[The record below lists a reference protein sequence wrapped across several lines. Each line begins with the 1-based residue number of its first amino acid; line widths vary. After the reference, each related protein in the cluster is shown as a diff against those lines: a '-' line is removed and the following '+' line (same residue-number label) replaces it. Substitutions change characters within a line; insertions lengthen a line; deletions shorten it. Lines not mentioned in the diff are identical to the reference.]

1 MLLLPLTTFASGT
14 TFDGEFD
21 FEVDDIYYLIL
32 PDSIPSVMVCGDT
45 WSHSAWG
52 DYFGNS
58 GLYSGNL
65 IIPNSVTYNDTTY
78 VVTSIHWDALMICE
92 DLRSVFVPK
101 CVTSII
107 FTSDGHMSDHTSNL
121 NGIQC
126 IQVDN
131 GNTVYDSRNDCNA
144 IIETASNQLVAGCNM
159 TIIPNTV
166 TSIGK
171 SAFSFCSELEHID
184 IPNSINYIG
193 NCAFYGCSNLISV
206 IIPSFVT
213 EIGAEAFRGCS
224 NLVDITCMPL
234 NPPTISFEYYNY
246 EYADNYG
253 NTFNADCYT
262 NATLKVPQS
271 SYDSYRSANG
281 WEKFSQIQKISDLEI
296 DGIYYEIFS
305 DNPPEVR
312 VTCRLWEPDSLGDLY
327 LPSSDY
333 SGDLIVP
340 SEVTFNGI
348 SYLVTSIHW
357 GAFVSCTDLVSI
369 TLPASINDIKMA
381 AYTTSFDLGPSIHYG
396 GSNGLKNI
404 KVLEGNSV
412 YDSRNDCNAII
423 ETATNKLIA
432 GCNNTVVPNT
442 VVSIGSAAFINCREL
457 NSIILP
463 NSITEIGASAFAG
476 CSNLA
481 EINIPNSVIDIG
493 TCAFRSSGLTNCVLT
508 NSLSKIKPGVF
519 AGSHLSSLEIPNG
532 VTEIGN
538 YAFLGCYA
546 LASVSISKSVTNI
559 GDAAFA
565 GCSNLVDIICM
576 ALTPPSITYRY
587 GWNTFDT
594 GCYNSAIL
602 TVPRGYS
609 DIYRTTN
616 GWKEFSTIQALPP
629 DMKVDDLYYVVTSD
643 STVCVT
649 FKDDSYNSYSGDVV
663 IPESVNYDGKV
674 YIVNAIDEKAFY
686 NCSGL
691 TSVIIPNTITTIG
704 DYAFYGCSGLTS
716 LTIGKSVASIGY
728 DAFNGCNN
736 LKELNWNA
744 INCSSNG
751 NMSTSNIETVTIGS
765 EVEVLPNGFVIGSKI
780 TEVTIPNSVTSIVG
794 SAFYNCSGLASLT
807 IGNSV
812 TSIGNYSFYGCNNL
826 ISVIIPNSVTSIAPC
841 AFSHCSK
848 LKNVTLPNSLS
859 SISYLTFENCIGLTN
874 IVIPDSVTYIGSG
887 AFKNCSNLRTVVVSN
902 SVDTIE
908 SGAFYGCDA
917 LNKVI
922 IFDLAIWS
930 RIKFWSYTSN
940 PLYYSHHLYLNEKEI
955 KHLVIPDGVT
965 NIGDYAFIN
974 GTSFIDLTL
983 PSTLESIGNNSFESC
998 KRLTDI
1004 TLGASIN
1011 SIGSGTFKDCAAVNS
1026 VTCMASTPPAM
1037 AGMDCFDSDCYD
1049 WATLYVP
1056 GDRVEEYNSALY
1068 WNKFAN
1074 TVGTGIEVDC
1084 VYYLFNID
1092 TSEATVTFKDQTYC
1106 TYSGEV
1112 VIPENINHDGIDF
1125 IVTAIGEAAFA
1136 YCDELTSVILPNTVT
1151 SIGDYAF
1158 MYCENLPSIDI
1169 PNTVASIGDNAF
1181 DGCSSF
1187 SKIEIP
1193 NSVLTI
1199 GEMAF
1204 QGCTN
1209 VTDLTIGSGV
1219 TQIGAKAFNYCNALN
1234 TVTCKGNTP
1243 PTMDNSNCFTSY
1255 GYQAKLLVPH
1265 ASIED
1270 YQSSNYWYKFAVIEG
1285 FDVSEPGDVNGDGG
1299 INISDVTSLIDLLL
1313 SGGEI
1318 SAGADM
1324 NGDGQV
1330 NISDVTALID
1340 RLLSGN

>member
-1 MLLLPLTTFASGT
+1 MRQKIILLILAFLLPITAFAWSNDIW
-14 TFDGEFD
+14 DGSREGGYD
-21 FEVDDIYYLIL
+21 FEVDGIYYNFDSGFVKVCTKHWSEYYDCIYNDEISYFGSIDIPETVTFEGNIYTVQGIDDVAFSGCTDLTAI
-32 PDSIPSVMVCGDT
+32 SIPKSVTTIGKRAFDRCESLVSICVDLENPIFDSRGNCNAINITASNTLIVGCNNTIIPNSITTIGGDAFCGRT
-45 WSHSAWG
+45 
-52 DYFGNS
+52 
-58 GLYSGNL
+58 GLTS
-65 IIPNSVTYNDTTY
+65 IDIPNSVTTIASGNCGHLIYSPAITGAFRGCTSLSEIEIPNSVTTVGGGAFSGCTGLLR
-78 VVTSIHWDALMICE
+78 VVIGESVSHITNTEIDEYDEISTEGSFLGCTSIT
-92 DLRSVFVPK
+92 DLSWNANNCSTNGSMPANNIERITIGENVKTIPSDFANGSKITSLVIPNSINNIGRNAYSNCSTLLHISVE
-101 CVTSII
+101 
-107 FTSDGHMSDHTSNL
+107 
-121 NGIQC
+121 
-126 IQVDN
+126 N
-131 GNTVYDSRNDCNA
+131 GNEVFDSRDSCNA
-144 IIETASNQLVAGCNM
+144 IIETASNLLISGCM
-159 TIIPNTV
+159 NT
-166 TSIGK
+166 T
-171 SAFSFCSELEHID
+171 
-184 IPNSINYIG
+184 IPNSI
-193 NCAFYGCSNLISV
+193 
-206 IIPSFVT
+206 
-213 EIGAEAFRGCS
+213 
-224 NLVDITCMPL
+224 
-234 NPPTISFEYYNY
+234 
-246 EYADNYG
+246 
-253 NTFNADCYT
+253 
-262 NATLKVPQS
+262 
-271 SYDSYRSANG
+271 
-281 WEKFSQIQKISDLEI
+281 
-296 DGIYYEIFS
+296 
-305 DNPPEVR
+305 
-312 VTCRLWEPDSLGDLY
+312 
-327 LPSSDY
+327 
-333 SGDLIVP
+333 
-340 SEVTFNGI
+340 
-348 SYLVTSIHW
+348 TSI
-357 GAFVSCTDLVSI
+357 G
-369 TLPASINDIKMA
+369 M
-381 AYTTSFDLGPSIHYG
+381 
-396 GSNGLKNI
+396 
-404 KVLEGNSV
+404 
-412 YDSRNDCNAII
+412 
-423 ETATNKLIA
+423 
-432 GCNNTVVPNT
+432 
-442 VVSIGSAAFINCREL
+442 
-457 NSIILP
+457 
-463 NSITEIGASAFAG
+463 SAFAG
-476 CSNLA
+476 CNGLTS
-481 EINIPNSVIDIG
+481 INIPESVTSIG
-493 TCAFRSSGLTNCVLT
+493 ENAFNNCL
-508 NSLSKIKPGVF
+508 NI
-519 AGSHLSSLEIPNG
+519 
-532 VTEIGN
+532 
-538 YAFLGCYA
+538 
-546 LASVSISKSVTNI
+546 VSISIPQSVTYIGNGAFSYCTSLSNI
-559 GDAAFA
+559 DLPNTINHINEATFSFCSSLTNVIIPRSVTSIGNKAFSN
-565 GCSNLVDIICM
+565 CSNLVNVTSKAI
-576 ALTPPSITYRY
+576 TPPVISS
-587 GWNTFDT
+587 NTFD
-594 GCYNSAIL
+594 CYERATLFVSRKAYEAYFQADNWCRFNNIQFE
-602 TVPRGYS
+602 S
-609 DIYRTTN
+609 DLVANY
-616 GWKEFSTIQALPP
+616 
-629 DMKVDDLYYVVTSD
+629 LYYEFTSD
-643 STVCVT
+643 STVCVSCV
-649 FKDDSYNSYSGDVV
+649 DDNYFNYSSDVV
-663 IPESVNYDGKV
+663 IPESVNYNGKD

-686 NCSGL
+686 NCSSL
-691 TSVIIPNTITTIG
+691 TSVTIPNTITTIG
-704 DYAFYGCSGLTS
+704 NYSFYGCSGLSS
-716 LTIGKSVASIGY
+716 LTIGKSVTSIGNN
-728 DAFNGCNN
+728 AFSRCDN

-908 SGAFYGCDA
+908 NGAFYGCDA

-1270 YQSSNYWYKFAVIEG
+1270 YQSSNYWYKFAAIEG
-1285 FDVSEPGDVNGDGG
+1285 FDVSEPGDINGDGG
-1299 INISDVTSLIDLLL
+1299 INISDVTALIDLLL

-1318 SAGADM
+1318 SAGADV

>member
-1 MLLLPLTTFASGT
+1 MRQKIILLILAFLLPITAFAWSNDIW
-14 TFDGEFD
+14 DGSREGGYD
-21 FEVDDIYYLIL
+21 FEVDGIYYNFDSGFVKVCTKHWSEYYDCIYNDEISYFGSIDIPETVTFEGNIYTVQGIDDVAFSGCTDLTAI
-32 PDSIPSVMVCGDT
+32 SIPKSVTTIGKRAFDRCESLVSICVDLENPIFDSRGNCNAINITASNTLIVGCNNTIIPNSITTIGGDAFCGRT
-45 WSHSAWG
+45 
-52 DYFGNS
+52 
-58 GLYSGNL
+58 GLTS
-65 IIPNSVTYNDTTY
+65 IDIPNSVTTIASGNCGHLIYSPAITGAFRGCTSLSEIEIPNSVTTVGGGAFSGCTGLLR
-78 VVTSIHWDALMICE
+78 VVIGESVSHITNTEIDEYDEISTEGSFLGCTSIT
-92 DLRSVFVPK
+92 DLSWNANNCSTNGSMPANNIERITIGENVKTIPSDFANGSKITSLVIPNSINNIGRNAYSNCSTLLHISVE
-101 CVTSII
+101 
-107 FTSDGHMSDHTSNL
+107 
-121 NGIQC
+121 
-126 IQVDN
+126 N
-131 GNTVYDSRNDCNA
+131 GNEVFDSRDSCNA
-144 IIETASNQLVAGCNM
+144 IIETASNLLISGCM
-159 TIIPNTV
+159 NT
-166 TSIGK
+166 T
-171 SAFSFCSELEHID
+171 
-184 IPNSINYIG
+184 IPNSI
-193 NCAFYGCSNLISV
+193 
-206 IIPSFVT
+206 
-213 EIGAEAFRGCS
+213 
-224 NLVDITCMPL
+224 
-234 NPPTISFEYYNY
+234 
-246 EYADNYG
+246 
-253 NTFNADCYT
+253 
-262 NATLKVPQS
+262 
-271 SYDSYRSANG
+271 
-281 WEKFSQIQKISDLEI
+281 
-296 DGIYYEIFS
+296 
-305 DNPPEVR
+305 
-312 VTCRLWEPDSLGDLY
+312 
-327 LPSSDY
+327 
-333 SGDLIVP
+333 
-340 SEVTFNGI
+340 
-348 SYLVTSIHW
+348 TSI
-357 GAFVSCTDLVSI
+357 G
-369 TLPASINDIKMA
+369 M
-381 AYTTSFDLGPSIHYG
+381 
-396 GSNGLKNI
+396 
-404 KVLEGNSV
+404 
-412 YDSRNDCNAII
+412 
-423 ETATNKLIA
+423 
-432 GCNNTVVPNT
+432 
-442 VVSIGSAAFINCREL
+442 
-457 NSIILP
+457 
-463 NSITEIGASAFAG
+463 SAFAG
-476 CSNLA
+476 CNGLTS
-481 EINIPNSVIDIG
+481 INIPESVTSIG
-493 TCAFRSSGLTNCVLT
+493 ENAFNNCL
-508 NSLSKIKPGVF
+508 NI
-519 AGSHLSSLEIPNG
+519 
-532 VTEIGN
+532 
-538 YAFLGCYA
+538 
-546 LASVSISKSVTNI
+546 VSISIPQSVTYIGNGAFSYCTSLSNI
-559 GDAAFA
+559 DLPNTINHINEATFSFCSSLTNVIIPRSVTSIGNKAFSN
-565 GCSNLVDIICM
+565 CSNLVNVTSKAI
-576 ALTPPSITYRY
+576 TPPVISS
-587 GWNTFDT
+587 NTFD
-594 GCYNSAIL
+594 CYERATLFVSRKAYEAYFQADNWCRFNNIQFE
-602 TVPRGYS
+602 S
-609 DIYRTTN
+609 DLVANY
-616 GWKEFSTIQALPP
+616 
-629 DMKVDDLYYVVTSD
+629 LYYEFTSD
-643 STVCVT
+643 STVCVSCV
-649 FKDDSYNSYSGDVV
+649 DDNYFNYSSDVV
-663 IPESVNYDGKV
+663 IPESVNYNGKD

-1318 SAGADM
+1318 SAGADV